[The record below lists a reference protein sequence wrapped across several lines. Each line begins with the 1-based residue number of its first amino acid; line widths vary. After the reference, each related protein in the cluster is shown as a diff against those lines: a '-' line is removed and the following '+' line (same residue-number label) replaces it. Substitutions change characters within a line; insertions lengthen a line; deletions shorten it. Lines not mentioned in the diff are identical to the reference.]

1 MITPRQLFIA
11 LFLARHVLHVEN
23 PGGFVCLTGFLLS
36 RLCKKPIFVFPNPPC
51 PPYQGGIRVTS
62 PPDKGDLGGWVFRQ
76 RNLRGFLAQSLCTD
90 EATLPIMIPAGH
102 KYPQGTSTKV
112 SK

>member
-36 RLCKKPIFVFPNPPC
+36 RLCKNSIFVFPNPPC
-51 PPYQGGIRVTS
+51 PPYQGGIRVTSPPYQGGIRVTS

-76 RNLRGFLAQSLCTD
+76 RNLRGFLAQSLSQ
-90 EATLPIMIPAGH
+90 ER
-102 KYPQGTSTKV
+102 
-112 SK
+112 